1 MSNFEIEKLAFRT
14 AMADEEK
21 FCRKCHQK
29 DIELLKIQ
37 LQMKEMESNRDV
49 LKMRVEQLV
58 QTMKIYQLIMEA
70 KQEVLEE
77 KANNKDGNGNDDEKP
92 AHVLI
97 IK

>member
-14 AMADEEK
+14 AMEEEAN
-21 FCRKCHQK
+21 FCRKCLQK
-29 DIELLKIQ
+29 DIELLQMK

-49 LKMRVEQLV
+49 LKMRVEQLI
-58 QTMKIYQLIMEA
+58 QTVKIYQLIMEA
-70 KQEVLEE
+70 KQDVLEE